1 MPEDRPM
8 PNAALRTLLEAIEEV
23 MGENGTNTVLNAGG
37 LDRLVGN
44 YPPNDT
50 EMEASFADYGA
61 AEQAVEDL
69 YGSRGARAILTR
81 IGRTTFQYTL
91 KEQPAILGVGGL
103 ALKALPMRVRM
114 KLVLGNVTS
123 AANTRVNQPSHLRE
137 EADAYYFVVEEC
149 PCRWRPPHDKPAC
162 FSTVG
167 VVQEALLWATGKNF
181 RVEEVACISK
191 GASACVYRIPKEP
204 IEQD

>member
-1 MPEDRPM
+1 M
-8 PNAALRTLLEAIEEV
+8 PNAALRALLEAIEEV

-61 AEQAVEDL
+61 AEQAVEDF

-103 ALKALPMRVRM
+103 ALKALPMRARM

-123 AANTRVNQPSHLRE
+123 AANTRANQPSHLRE
-137 EADAYYFVVEEC
+137 EADAYYLVVEEC
-149 PCRWRPPHDKPAC
+149 PCRWRPAHDKPAC

-167 VVQEALLWATGKNF
+167 VLQEALVWATGKNF

>member
-1 MPEDRPM
+1 M
-8 PNAALRTLLEAIEEV
+8 PNAALRALLEAIEEV

-61 AEQAVEDL
+61 AEQAVEDF

-103 ALKALPMRVRM
+103 ALKALPMRARM

-123 AANTRVNQPSHLRE
+123 AANTRANQPSHLRE

-149 PCRWRPPHDKPAC
+149 PCRWRPAHDKPTC

-167 VVQEALLWATGKNF
+167 VLQEALLWATGRNF